1 MPFLT
6 ISAAAYEAQS
16 SGANQNAPVYIG
28 VGSRAFSGA
37 WRDGRRALKR
47 SWSFTMIPWDEAT
60 YLSFVSLIGIGTV
73 LTVSGDFTNSV
84 AISAVIDI
92 TSAAYLQVGAG
103 FQRVASITI
112 TEV

>member
-6 ISAAAYEAQS
+6 ISSTAYEAQTQ
-16 SGANQNAPVYIG
+16 GAAQSASTYIG

-47 SWSFTMIPWDEAT
+47 AWTFTMIPWDEPT

-73 LTVSGDFTNSV
+73 LTASGDFTNSV
-84 AISAVIDI
+84 AVSVVIDI
-92 TSAAYLQVGAG
+92 TAAPYIPQGSG
-103 FQRVASITI
+103 FMRVATI
-112 TEV
+112 TLTEV